1 MYCSWKDLLEW
12 VAGAYWLI
20 SMDSTPCVEQFS
32 DFLQFSSCSI
42 FWVLQTHFHGFSSDN
57 SQISCLGFS
66 IPSSVQLLLNFDFQ
80 LSFSFSTLIFI
91 FNFHFHFQLSFSL
104 SACSIFIFILWLYI
118 QLLFKSQ
125 LHSLAVSCFN
135 IEKGPPVLPSI
146 LLDIWDSPGPSL
158 ELRIFRWPGQIFIHL
173 SYLSPS
179 WNV

>member
-66 IPSSVQLLLNFDFQ
+66 ISSSIQLLLNFL
-80 LSFSFSTLIFI
+80 LSIFI
-91 FNFHFHFQLSFSL
+91 FNSHFHFQLSFSL

-118 QLLFKSQ
+118 LLLFKSQ
-125 LHSLAVSCFN
+125 LHSLAAPCFN

>member
-66 IPSSVQLLLNFDFQ
+66 ILSSVQLLLNFLLSIFIFIFNFHIHFQ

-91 FNFHFHFQLSFSL
+91 VRLFNFYFHPLVVYSVIVQISTSFSGCFMFQYWERTT
-104 SACSIFIFILWLYI
+104 SAPIYT
-118 QLLFKSQ
+118 
-125 LHSLAVSCFN
+125 V
-135 IEKGPPVLPSI
+135 GY
-146 LLDIWDSPGPSL
+146 
-158 ELRIFRWPGQIFIHL
+158 LRFSWPQ
-173 SYLSPS
+173 S
-179 WNV
+179 WT